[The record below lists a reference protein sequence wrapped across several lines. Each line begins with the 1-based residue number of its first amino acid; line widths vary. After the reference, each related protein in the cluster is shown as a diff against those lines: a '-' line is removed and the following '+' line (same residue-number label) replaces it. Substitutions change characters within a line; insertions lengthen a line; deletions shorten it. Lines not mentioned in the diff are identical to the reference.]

1 MSAPAHGLPGMP
13 RPVVAHSPRAA
24 RRSAPTPQR
33 VARYVVVALAL
44 SFFLFPIYWI
54 GITAFKQPADLRAD
68 PPIWIPDDPTLVH
81 FRAVMELRGYT
92 ALRNSL
98 IIAGSATALSLLI
111 GSLAAYALARFN
123 TGGRHFAFWLLSQR
137 FMPPV
142 VLVIPLFLI
151 MRDLRW
157 LDTHHGMIALYT
169 VFNLPYVV
177 WMLRSYIGSLP
188 TEIEESALVDGTTR
202 LGVLWRITLPL
213 VLPGLIAT
221 ATFAFIFSWT
231 EFLFAVIFTRTNAFT
246 LPVTIAGYVGSQG
259 TNYGQAASLAIVATA
274 PLFLVGLLVQKHF
287 VRGLTLGAVRG

>member
-1 MSAPAHGLPGMP
+1 MSAPAQPLSA
-13 RPVVAHSPRAA
+13 RPSEIVVRPARASVRLRRAA
-24 RRSAPTPQR
+24 RRAL
-33 VARYVVVALAL
+33 RYAVVAFALA
-44 SFFLFPIYWI
+44 FFLFPIYWMA
-54 GITAFKQPADLRAD
+54 ITAFKPPADLRAD
-68 PPIWIPDDPTLVH
+68 PPVWFPSEPTLAH
-81 FRAVMELRGYT
+81 FRAVMELRGWT
-92 ALRNSL
+92 ALKNSL
-98 IIAGSATALSLLI
+98 IIAGSATALSLAI

-151 MRDLRW
+151 FRDLKW
-157 LDTHHGMIALYT
+157 IDTHHGLIFLYT

-177 WMLRSYIGSLP
+177 WMMRSYIVGLSP
-188 TEIEESALVDGTTR
+188 EIEESALVDGSTR

-231 EFLFAVIFTRTNAFT
+231 EFLFAVIFTGTNAFT
-246 LPVTIAGYVGSQG
+246 LPKTIAGYVGSQG
-259 TNYGQAASLAIVATA
+259 TNYGQATSLAIVATA
-274 PLFLVGLLVQKHF
+274 PLFVLGLLVQRHF